1 MRYLSSTALKAD
13 MIDTIKTREDKY
25 VFINFNYKLKSKY
38 MFEQGKL
45 SLNYLIQNK
54 SIQEK
59 SLNLIPLRLS

>member
-1 MRYLSSTALKAD
+1 